1 LSKFAPQNQTKNNTI
16 MKLRNLFILGMASS
30 LVLASCGGKE
40 KPKPST
46 TDTTKADTTKV
57 DTTANVPTVV
67 NIVETAKT
75 DTNLSMLV
83 ELLGTAGLAETL
95 ADENAKFTVFA
106 PTNAAFLKLGDKKLA
121 SLKEEK
127 NKEMLKDILL
137 YHVVS
142 GDMLAADVTT
152 KTELNA
158 MDEKVIK
165 VTSKDSKWMVAGA
178 TITTTDIKCSNGTVH
193 VIDAVMTPPAK
204 KSKAK
209 TDAPVTTTEVNKN
222 DVKTNN
228 AVVTETKKGK

>member
-1 LSKFAPQNQTKNNTI
+1 
-16 MKLRNLFILGMASS
+16 MKLRNLFMAGIATSMV
-30 LVLASCGGKE
+30 LVSCGGKKE
-40 KPKPST
+40 
-46 TDTTKADTTKV
+46 TKTPPTDTTKV
-57 DTTANVPTVV
+57 DTTAVDTTAQVPTVV

-75 DTNLSMLV
+75 DTSLSMLV
-83 ELLGTAGLAETL
+83 ELLGTAGLVETL
-95 ADENAKFTVFA
+95 SDENAKFTVFA
-106 PTNAAFLKLGDKKLA
+106 PTNEAFRKLGDKKLA

-152 KTELNA
+152 KAELDA

-165 VTSKDSKWMVAGA
+165 VTSKDDKWMVAGA

-193 VIDAVMTPPAK
+193 VIDGVMMPPAK

-209 TDAPVTTTEVNKN
+209 TTETKTTETKTTNVDMNKTTITET
-222 DVKTNN
+222 K
-228 AVVTETKKGK
+228 TETKKGK